1 MQHKLMLKNERST
14 CMEEEKKV
22 IISGIDI
29 PFMDLVVL
37 LIKLALASIPAIIV
51 IFAFFSVVS
60 TLFGSF
66 FNLFMFRI

>member
-1 MQHKLMLKNERST
+1 
-14 CMEEEKKV
+14 MEDEKKI

-37 LIKLALASIPAIIV
+37 LIKLALASIPAMIV
-51 IFAFFSVVS
+51 IFGFISVMS
-60 TLFGSF
+60 AIFGGV

>member
-1 MQHKLMLKNERST
+1 MD
-14 CMEEEKKV
+14 EEKKV

-51 IFAFFSVVS
+51 IFGFISLMS
-60 TLFGSF
+60 TIFGGI
-66 FNLFMFRI
+66 FNMFMFRL